1 MNASVLISAIS
12 ILLGCAAPSSGQ
24 LAFPPADE
32 PALRRLDIAGLAGW
46 FGEHRDDTKA
56 SYYEDWDNRWY
67 GTAVAGCYWTPHA
80 KTELEVGITS
90 EGDSWATLFDTARDP
105 NGYPVPTIERRARRD
120 LTIAATQQWQ
130 FFENAWVH
138 PFVAAGVSIDRTR
151 TRRERQASYRG
162 PDDDVRP
169 PGPLPT
175 ESQVRAH
182 ALFGT
187 GLKAYVN
194 ERTFFRTDFHVAVGD
209 HDVVHLRLRAGLGVD
224 F

>member
-1 MNASVLISAIS
+1 MPVSSSPQFRSCWAVLPRRRGSLRSHPLTNPPSDVSTSQVSPAGSASIATT
-12 ILLGCAAPSSGQ
+12 
-24 LAFPPADE
+24 
-32 PALRRLDIAGLAGW
+32 RRRPITRTGTTGGD
-46 FGEHRDDTKA
+46 
-56 SYYEDWDNRWY
+56 
-67 GTAVAGCYWTPHA
+67 GTAVAGWYWTPHA

-209 HDVVHLRLRAGLGVD
+209 HDVVQLRLRAGLGVD